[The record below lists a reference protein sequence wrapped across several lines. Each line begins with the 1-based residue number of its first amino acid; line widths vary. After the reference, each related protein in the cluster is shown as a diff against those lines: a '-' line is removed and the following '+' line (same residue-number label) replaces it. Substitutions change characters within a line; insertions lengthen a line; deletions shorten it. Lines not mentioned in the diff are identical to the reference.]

1 MKKVEFRLSMPN
13 RGSWNGRWSGEGRE
27 YLIYKT
33 LSEKT
38 LIRLG
43 IEMSAAGKSWHHCWN
58 DGWTARIRARIMA
71 SNERKRKSAGFCGYD
86 WMVENILA
94 YGDTEKPQPEV
105 MA

>member
-1 MKKVEFRLSMPN
+1 
-13 RGSWNGRWSGEGRE
+13 
-27 YLIYKT
+27 
-33 LSEKT
+33 
-38 LIRLG
+38 
-43 IEMSAAGKSWHHCWN
+43 
-58 DGWTARIRARIMA
+58 MA